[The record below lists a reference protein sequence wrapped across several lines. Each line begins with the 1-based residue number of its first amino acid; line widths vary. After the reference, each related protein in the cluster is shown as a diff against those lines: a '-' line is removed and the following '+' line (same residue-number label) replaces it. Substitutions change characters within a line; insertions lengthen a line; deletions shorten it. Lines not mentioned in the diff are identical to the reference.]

1 MEEKK
6 EISKKSPLSESIL
19 GLVVYSPVV
28 YLVIFLLSFFVHLRY
43 PITIIKDGGLLPFG
57 LLFIFLAPLIIVW
70 SQKSIKSFVANEQ
83 SGKGE
88 RKFSYGP
95 YRWSRNPTY
104 VALALLTLG
113 FALIAN
119 SLPMLLGT
127 IIAFYIVNIAIVRR
141 EEKLLHKK
149 YGDDYEKYK
158 AKVRPW
164 I

>member
-1 MEEKK
+1 M
-6 EISKKSPLSESIL
+6 
-19 GLVVYSPVV
+19 
-28 YLVIFLLSFFVHLRY
+28 
-43 PITIIKDGGLLPFG
+43 PFG

-149 YGDDYEKYK
+149 IRRRLRK
-158 AKVRPW
+158 

>member
-1 MEEKK
+1 MAVFC
-6 EISKKSPLSESIL
+6 LSAC
-19 GLVVYSPVV
+19 
-28 YLVIFLLSFFVHLRY
+28 FLF
-43 PITIIKDGGLLPFG
+43 
-57 LLFIFLAPLIIVW
+57 FLAPLIIVW